1 MNKYGITILGKTY
14 AEKKGYVRDL
24 AIEYQMMASESNL
37 SYGEIFDFQCMFE
50 ELGRRYG
57 LIREFR
63 ENAII

>member
-1 MNKYGITILGKTY
+1 MTKYGIAILGKNY
-14 AEKKGYVRDL
+14 AEKKDYVRNL
-24 AIEYQMMASESNL
+24 AINYQIMASESNL
-37 SYGEIFDFQCMFE
+37 SYGEILDFQCMFE

>member
-1 MNKYGITILGKTY
+1 MTKYGITILGKNY
-14 AEKKGYVRDL
+14 AEKKEYVRDL
-24 AIEYQMMASESNL
+24 AIEYQMMPDL

>member
-1 MNKYGITILGKTY
+1 MNKYGITILGKNY
-14 AEKKGYVRDL
+14 AEKKEYVRDL
-24 AIEYQMMASESNL
+24 AIEYQMMPDL
-37 SYGEIFDFQCMFE
+37 SYGEILYFQNMFE

>member
-1 MNKYGITILGKTY
+1 MNKYGITILGKNY
-14 AEKKGYVRDL
+14 AEKKNYVRDL

>member
-1 MNKYGITILGKTY
+1 MTKYGVAIIGKNY
-14 AEKKGYVRDL
+14 AEKKEYVRNL
-24 AIEYQMMASESNL
+24 AIRYQQMFSESDL